1 MATPNNEQMFPRLTA
16 AQIARLEAFGK
27 RRRAEAGDIL
37 FDYAKIAPGVFVLIS
52 GRVDIVGQ
60 TSGAETI
67 VTVHE
72 AGEFT
77 GELNVL
83 TGRPSLVRARM
94 TTAGEV
100 LQIERA
106 ELNRVVQTDPELS
119 ELFLRS
125 FILRRAY
132 LIANSPGDVV
142 LVGSSHSADTLRLKL
157 FLTRNGHPYTYMD
170 VERDPGIQELLDHF
184 QVQVSEIPVLIC
196 RGKSVLR
203 HPTNADAAKCLGFN
217 AEIDVS
223 AVYDVIVVGAGPSGL
238 AAAVYA
244 ASEGLN
250 ALVLESNAPGG
261 QAGSSSRIENYLGF
275 PTGVSGQEL
284 AGRAFIQAQ
293 KFGAHV
299 AIARS
304 AAALKCTRRPFAIE
318 LSDGGFVSGNAVVI
332 ATGAEYRKLP
342 LVNLAKFEGI
352 GIYYGATQMEAQL
365 CQGQVIAIVGG
376 GNSAGQAAVFLSGFA
391 EHVNVVVRGPGL
403 NDTMSRYLI
412 SRIEDSPNITLHT
425 HTEID
430 SLEGDERLERVNWRC
445 TISGER
451 FTCNTQHLFLMTGAT
466 PNTAWLDGCVT
477 LDEKRFVKTGS
488 DLTSDELAS
497 AKWPL
502 RRQPYLLET
511 SMPHVFAVGD
521 VRSGSVKRVASSVG
535 EGSIAIQMVHKA
547 LAE

>member
-1 MATPNNEQMFPRLTA
+1 MSTPTNDQMFPKLSD
-16 AQIARLEAFGK
+16 AQIARLASFGK
-27 RRRAEAGDIL
+27 RRRVPAGEIL
-37 FDYAKIAPGVFVLIS
+37 FDFGKVSAGVYVLIS
-52 GRVDIVGQ
+52 GQIDIVGQ
-60 TSGAETI
+60 SEGAETI
-67 VTVHE
+67 VTVHR

-77 GELNVL
+77 GELTVL
-83 TGRPSLVRARM
+83 AGRPSLVRGRAAM
-94 TTAGEV
+94 ESDV
-100 LQIERA
+100 LQVDRA
-106 ELNRVVQTDPELS
+106 DLYRIVQTDPELS
-119 ELFLRS
+119 EIFLRAY
-125 FILRRAY
+125 ILRRTY

-142 LVGSSHSADTLRLKL
+142 LVGSSHSADTLRLKS
-157 FLTRNGHPYTYMD
+157 FLTRNGHPFTYMD

-184 QVQVSEIPVLIC
+184 QVKVSEIPVLIC

-203 HPTNADAAKCLGFN
+203 RPSNAEAAACLGFN
-217 AEIDVS
+217 AEIDENT
-223 AVYDVIVVGAGPSGL
+223 VYDVIVVGAGPSGL

-244 ASEGLN
+244 ASEGLK
-250 ALVLESNAPGG
+250 ALVLETNAPGG

-304 AAALKCTRRPFAIE
+304 AAALKCTKRPFSIQ
-318 LSDGGFVSGNAVVI
+318 LSDGGFVSANAVII
-332 ATGAEYRKLP
+332 ATGAEYRRLP
-342 LVNLAKFEGI
+342 LQNLSKFEGA
-352 GIYYGATQMEAQL
+352 GVYYAASQMEAQI
-365 CQGQVIAIVGG
+365 CQDQEIAVVGG

-391 EHVNVVVRGPGL
+391 KKVNVVVRGPGL
-403 NDTMSRYLI
+403 ADTMSRYLI
-412 SRIEDSPNITLHT
+412 TRIEDSPNITLHT
-425 HTEID
+425 YTEID
-430 SLEGDERLERVNWRC
+430 SLEGGERLEGVQWRC
-445 TISGER
+445 TKTGEL
-451 FTCNTQHLFLMTGAT
+451 FACKTQNLFLMTGAT
-466 PNTAWLDGCVT
+466 PNTGWLNGCVT
-477 LDEKRFVKTGS
+477 LDDKRFVKTGM
-488 DLTSDELAS
+488 DLSGEELTA

>member
-1 MATPNNEQMFPRLTA
+1 MSTPKNDQMFPKLNG
-16 AQIARLEAFGK
+16 AQLARIEAFGK
-27 RRRAEAGDIL
+27 RRRVEAGEIL
-37 FDYAKIAPGVFVLIS
+37 FDFGKVSPGVYVLIS
-52 GRVDIVGQ
+52 GQIDIVGQ
-60 TSGAETI
+60 AEGAETI

-72 AGEFT
+72 PGEFT

-83 TGRPSLVRARM
+83 TGRPSLVRGRAAA
-94 TTAGEV
+94 AGEV
-100 LQIERA
+100 LQIDRA
-106 ELNRVVQTDPELS
+106 ELYRIVQTDPELS
-119 ELFLRS
+119 EIFLRAY
-125 FILRRAY
+125 ILRRTY

-142 LVGSSHSADTLRLKL
+142 LVGSSHSADTLRLKS
-157 FLTRNGHPYTYMD
+157 FLTRNGHPYTYVD
-170 VERDPGIQELLDHF
+170 VERDPDIQVLLDHF
-184 QVQVSEIPVLIC
+184 QVKVSEIPVLIC

-203 HPTNADAAKCLGFN
+203 RPTNAEAAACLGFN
-217 AEIDVS
+217 AEIDEN

-244 ASEGLN
+244 ASEGLKS
-250 ALVLESNAPGG
+250 LVLETNAPGG

-304 AAALKCTRRPFAIE
+304 AAALKCTQRPFTIQ

-342 LVNLAKFEGI
+342 LTNLSKFEGN
-352 GIYYGATQMEAQL
+352 GIYYGATPMEAQL
-365 CQGQVIAIVGG
+365 CQDQEIAIVGG

-391 EHVNVVVRGPGL
+391 KRVNVVVRGPGL
-403 NDTMSRYLI
+403 AETMSRYLI
-412 SRIEDSPNITLHT
+412 SRIEDSPNIKLHT

-430 SLEGDERLERVNWRC
+430 SLEGEERLERVNWRC
-445 TISGER
+445 TETGGQ

-477 LDEKRFVKTGS
+477 LDDKRFVKTGT
-488 DLTSDELAS
+488 DLGPEELAA

>member
-1 MATPNNEQMFPRLTA
+1 MAQSSNELMFPKLDA
-16 AQIARLEAFGK
+16 AQIARLSAFGK
-27 RRRAEAGDIL
+27 RRTVQAGEIL
-37 FDYAKIAPGVFVLIS
+37 FDYGKVSPGVFVLIE
-52 GRVDIVGQ
+52 GKIDVVGQ
-60 TSGAETI
+60 SPGSDAI
-67 VTVHE
+67 VTVHQP
-72 AGEFT
+72 GEFS

-83 TGRPSLVRARM
+83 AGRPSLVQGRAAV
-94 TTAGEV
+94 TSDV
-100 LQIERA
+100 LQIDRA
-106 ELNRVVQTDPELS
+106 DIQRIVQTDPELS
-119 ELFLRS
+119 EIFLRAY
-125 FILRRAY
+125 ILRRTY

-142 LVGSSHSADTLRLKL
+142 LVGSAHSADTLRLKS
-157 FLTRNGHPYTYMD
+157 FLTRNGHPFTYLD

-184 QVQVSEIPVLIC
+184 HVKVAEIPVLIC
-196 RGKSVLR
+196 QGKNVLR
-203 HPTNADAAKCLGFN
+203 RPTNAEAAACLGFN
-217 AEIDVS
+217 EEIDEN
-223 AVYDVIVVGAGPSGL
+223 AVYDLIVVGAGPSGL

-250 ALVLESNAPGG
+250 ALVLETNAPGG

-293 KFGAHV
+293 KFGARV

-304 AAALKCTRRPFAIE
+304 AASLKCTQRPFTIQ

-342 LVNLAKFEGI
+342 LPNLAQFEGV
-352 GIYYGATQMEAQL
+352 GVYYGATQMEAQL
-365 CQGQVIAIVGG
+365 CIGQDIAIVGG

-391 EHVNVVVRGPGL
+391 KHVNVVVRGPGL
-403 NDTMSRYLI
+403 ADTMSRYLI
-412 SRIEDSPNITLHT
+412 SRIEDSPNITLYT

-430 SLEGDERLERVNWRC
+430 SLEGNGHLERVNWRC
-445 TISGER
+445 GKTGER
-451 FTCNTQHLFLMTGAT
+451 VTCNTQHLFLMTGAA
-466 PNTAWLDGCVT
+466 PNTAWLNGCVA
-477 LDEKRFVKTGS
+477 LDDKQFVKTGA
-488 DLTSDELAS
+488 DLSSDELTT

-511 SMPHVFAVGD
+511 SVPHVFAVGD